1 MKEKIKLNPLQ
12 KLFLKEANV
21 STRKLREF
29 YGKMI
34 DDPKVPSEFKAKGM
48 TPERV
53 ASDYLEVLRGK
64 NDLQSRRK
72 KLMCVHEFEEN
83 GKKYRLNVLQGF
95 LSDYEICYP
104 ATRFI
109 LEKDGK
115 LVKDTTIGANFFDET
130 EMAELFEY
138 ARLMYGEKT
147 YAYLMELAAK
157 KVEVL
162 PEAECD
168 ASSDGTHRSNQGKF
182 NRFMKLDKIA
192 RKMYKEVK
200 EINRENEA
208 YIRTRKFVDEKNDY
222 RKIQFE
228 DLIIVNPKP
237 TEPEDKDIPPRAK
250 PDTERI
256 VE

>member
-138 ARLMYGEKT
+138 ARLM
-147 YAYLMELAAK
+147 
-157 KVEVL
+157 
-162 PEAECD
+162 
-168 ASSDGTHRSNQGKF
+168 
-182 NRFMKLDKIA
+182 
-192 RKMYKEVK
+192 
-200 EINRENEA
+200 
-208 YIRTRKFVDEKNDY
+208 
-222 RKIQFE
+222 
-228 DLIIVNPKP
+228 
-237 TEPEDKDIPPRAK
+237 
-250 PDTERI
+250 
-256 VE
+256 